1 MTIIED
7 RVIRPVCSFDL
18 IERLRNKET
27 LEPIARHEGERRL
40 KEIKPSQRRKLVE
53 HEQQS
58 MPAALGLEF
67 LGETATD
74 LVEDQ
79 PYQRLGTAD
88 VRWRYDEIERGRPI
102 ILNEISDAPVAAAC
116 HLGND
121 GIAIEPEERHR
132 GRKHA
137 GPFVLALVQ

>member
-40 KEIKPSQRRKLVE
+40 KEIKPSQCRELVE
-53 HEQQS
+53 REQQS
-58 MPAALGLEF
+58 MPAALGLEC

-74 LVEDQ
+74 LVEYQ
-79 PYQRLGTAD
+79 PHQLLGRA
-88 VRWRYDEIERGRPI
+88 ERGRA
-102 ILNEISDAPVAAAC
+102 D
-116 HLGND
+116 D
-121 GIAIEPEERHR
+121 GRERR
-132 GRKHA
+132 
-137 GPFVLALVQ
+137 

>member
-7 RVIRPVCSFDL
+7 RVIRPVYSFDL

-27 LEPIARHEGERRL
+27 LEPISRHEGERRL
-40 KEIKPSQRRKLVE
+40 EEIKPSQRRKLVE

-67 LGETATD
+67 LSETTTD

-79 PYQRLGTAD
+79 SHQRLGAAD
-88 VRWRYDEIERGRPI
+88 VGWRYNEIERRRPI
-102 ILNEISDAPVAAAC
+102 VFNEIADAPITAAR
-116 HLGND
+116 HLGNNRV
-121 GIAIEPEERHR
+121 AIEAEERHR
-132 GRKHA
+132 GRKHT